1 MLLSPVLLGQ
11 FVFSDVA
18 RDVSMLA
25 SLYMRSRK
33 LTHLACPMVWPPGI
47 FFYFISVSIT
57 TFCIQGTN
65 LELTMIY
72 ESSICL
78 FTKLVPE
85 SAIMSDALSP
95 LFEKDLVRSVRSR
108 VGAGMSLF
116 AASRLAVNESRL
128 PRLTAQ
134 VGPPSWN
141 RNFQLLLLFVS
152 IGIAKLECMKCT

>member
-1 MLLSPVLLGQ
+1 
-11 FVFSDVA
+11 
-18 RDVSMLA
+18 
-25 SLYMRSRK
+25 
-33 LTHLACPMVWPPGI
+33 
-47 FFYFISVSIT
+47 
-57 TFCIQGTN
+57 
-65 LELTMIY
+65 MIY

-134 VGPPSWN
+134 VGPPS
-141 RNFQLLLLFVS
+141 
-152 IGIAKLECMKCT
+152 